1 MRKSRQ
7 EAAET
12 RQRIVAIAAREFNR
26 GGIEGTGLSEIMT
39 AAGLTHGGFYKH
51 FSSKN
56 QLLTEALGQALEK
69 SLASM
74 EGQRGTRSL
83 DGIAADYL
91 SKDHRDDFDSSC
103 PLASVGTELRFA
115 ESDTRQMTSK
125 GIERFIS
132 IVAQR
137 FPDLSPRE
145 ANAKAHAIV
154 SAMVGAMMLSRIV
167 TDKKLSDRLLRDT
180 REFVAKT
187 RRLQCAVSSLRR
199 SVC

>member
-1 MRKSRQ
+1 MRRSRK

-26 GGIEGTGLSEIMT
+26 GGIEGTGLSEIMR

-56 QLLTEALGQALEK
+56 QLLTEAVGQAMEK
-69 SLASM
+69 LLGAM
-74 EGQRGTRSL
+74 EGPRGTRSL

-103 PLASVGTELRFA
+103 PLASVGTELRLA
-115 ESDTRQMTSK
+115 ESDTRQVTSK

-137 FPDLSPRE
+137 FPGLPPRE

-167 TDKKLSDRLLRDT
+167 TDTRLSDRLLRDT

-187 RRLQCAVSSLRR
+187 
-199 SVC
+199 